1 MGKKKLSS
9 KYYSVSYKNN
19 KNVGYGTVTVKG
31 KGSYAKYS
39 GSATFKINLKKVS
52 LSSVKAQKK
61 KMVVYWKKT
70 GGNHGYQVQYSTSK
84 RFSSNV
90 KTVRLSAGKKSVT
103 IKNIPAKKRY
113 YVRIR
118 SYKKVGNKI
127 WYTGWSKVKSVK
139 TK

>member
-1 MGKKKLSS
+1 M
-9 KYYSVSYKNN
+9 
-19 KNVGYGTVTVKG
+19 VKG

-39 GSATFKINLKKVS
+39 GFTTFKINLKKVF

-127 WYTGWSKVKSVK
+127 WYTGWSKAKNVR

>member
-1 MGKKKLSS
+1 M
-9 KYYSVSYKNN
+9 
-19 KNVGYGTVTVKG
+19 KG

-39 GSATFKINLKKVS
+39 GFAIFKINLKSVS
-52 LSSVKAQKK
+52 LSSVKGQKK
-61 KMVVYWKKT
+61 KMIVSWKKT
-70 GGNHGYQVQYSTSK
+70 GGNQGYQVQYSTSK
-84 RFSSNV
+84 NFSSNV
-90 KTVRLSAGKKSVT
+90 KTVRVTAGKKSVT

-127 WYTGWSKVKSVK
+127 WYTGWSKVRNIK

>member
-1 MGKKKLSS
+1 
-9 KYYSVSYKNN
+9 
-19 KNVGYGTVTVKG
+19 
-31 KGSYAKYS
+31 
-39 GSATFKINLKKVS
+39 
-52 LSSVKAQKK
+52 
-61 KMVVYWKKT
+61 MVVYWKKT

-118 SYKKVGNKI
+118 SYKKVRNKI
-127 WYTGWSKVKSVK
+127 WYTGWSKAKNVR

>member
-1 MGKKKLSS
+1 M
-9 KYYSVSYKNN
+9 
-19 KNVGYGTVTVKG
+19 GYGTVVVKG

-39 GSATFKINLKKVS
+39 GFTTFKINLKKVS

-127 WYTGWSKVKSVK
+127 WYTGWSKAKNVR